1 MGSQAKAEPRTANA
15 NRLMEVI
22 HGPAL
27 FRLEPASGQFL
38 RIFTG
43 ILDDDLQFLAQ
54 IRLRQAGG
62 NSGQRMQRMTD
73 G

>member
-1 MGSQAKAEPRTANA
+1 MDGQPGKAEPGQQNA

-27 FRLEPASGQFL
+27 FRLEPAGQFL

-54 IRLRQAGG
+54 IRLRQAGYLPT
-62 NSGQRMQRMTD
+62 RFAPVCR
-73 G
+73 